1 MKLRFREN
9 TLRLRLN
16 RREVEQLAAGGALRE
31 EIKFPGAVRLAYV
44 LESLNCRISTA
55 SFNDGVMRVIA
66 PLADIAAWAKSDD
79 LGLYFKL
86 PGDDAIDLDVA
97 IEKDLEC
104 LDAPEIDRDPDAFA
118 RGSAKRC

>member
-1 MKLRFREN
+1 M
-9 TLRLRLN
+9 RLRLN

-31 EIKFPGAVRLAYV
+31 EIRFPGAVCLAYV
-44 LESLNCRISTA
+44 LESLNCQSSDA
-55 SFNDGVMRVIA
+55 SFNDGVMRVSA
-66 PLADIAAWAKSDD
+66 PLADIAAWAESDD

-86 PGDDAIDLDVA
+86 PADCAIDLDIA

-118 RGSAKRC
+118 RGNAKRC